1 VGMLFD
7 LGSPQ
12 TVTGFRLQTPY
23 PGYRFTVVVG
33 DDPTTMVGAGSDAFT
48 ATADMR
54 ESIEPA
60 TGQYV
65 LLWITTVV
73 STDDGNRAEVGE
85 FRVVGPA

>member
-1 VGMLFD
+1 M
-7 LGSPQ
+7 
-12 TVTGFRLQTPY
+12 
-23 PGYRFTVVVG
+23 VVG
-33 DDPTTMVGAGSDAFT
+33 DDPTAMVGAASATFT

-73 STDDGNRAEVGE
+73 PTDDGNRAEVGE
-85 FRVVGPA
+85 FRVVEPA